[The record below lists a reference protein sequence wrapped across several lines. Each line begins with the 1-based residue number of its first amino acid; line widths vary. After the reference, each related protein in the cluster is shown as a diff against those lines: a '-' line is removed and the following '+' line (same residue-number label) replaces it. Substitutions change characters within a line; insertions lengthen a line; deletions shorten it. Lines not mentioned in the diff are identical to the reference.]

1 MKWSKLKKRIEEGF
15 APSLQGRLQLFSAV
29 YDNAE
34 QYGRVWLTLDKVE
47 IANFCDYSSWNEHA
61 AFYHETTTDLLKNH
75 GSPKKEDR
83 KQGRLI
89 EKGEFSK
96 SDVMAQLFHF
106 LNISIEDALEHK
118 SPIINGI
125 AVLDKRVGKR
135 RLNKLEFDHPLPSRL
150 LQERRMAEIKKT
162 IANKELN

>member
-75 GSPKKEDR
+75 GSPKKRTE
-83 KQGRLI
+83 
-89 EKGEFSK
+89 
-96 SDVMAQLFHF
+96 
-106 LNISIEDALEHK
+106 
-118 SPIINGI
+118 
-125 AVLDKRVGKR
+125 
-135 RLNKLEFDHPLPSRL
+135 
-150 LQERRMAEIKKT
+150 
-162 IANKELN
+162 NKEDLLKKESFQNQT

>member
-1 MKWSKLKKRIEEGF
+1 
-15 APSLQGRLQLFSAV
+15 
-29 YDNAE
+29 
-34 QYGRVWLTLDKVE
+34 
-47 IANFCDYSSWNEHA
+47 
-61 AFYHETTTDLLKNH
+61 
-75 GSPKKEDR
+75 
-83 KQGRLI
+83 
-89 EKGEFSK
+89 
-96 SDVMAQLFHF
+96 MAQLFHF